1 MPPLSRSLAVG
12 SMLAILIPATTL
24 TAQTTD
30 RAIGSW
36 ALDVAKSTY
45 SLTTMPKSLTVTY
58 ATAGQGLKVTTKG
71 VDAQGNPTSTGY
83 TANYDG
89 KDYPAT
95 GSREYDMVELTR
107 TSASIVHI
115 TRKKGGKVV
124 STIQRVVSPDGKVL
138 TITTKGT
145 DAKGQTATDVGVFEK
160 Q

>member
-12 SMLAILIPATTL
+12 SMLAILVPATTL

-45 SLTTMPKSLTVTY
+45 SLTAMPKSLTVTY
-58 ATAGQGLKVTTKG
+58 TTASQGLTVTTKG

-83 TANYDG
+83 TASYDG

-95 GSREYDMVELTR
+95 GSPDYDMVSLR
-107 TSASIVHI
+107 RISASIVHI

-124 STIQRVVSPDGKVL
+124 STLQRVVSPDGKAL
-138 TITTKGT
+138 TVTRKGT
-145 DAKGQTATDVGVFEK
+145 DAKGQTATDVAVFEK

>member
-12 SMLAILIPATTL
+12 TMLAILAPATSL
-24 TAQTTD
+24 AAQTTD

-36 ALDVAKSTY
+36 TLDVAKSAY
-45 SLTTMPKSLTVTY
+45 SLTAAPKSLTVTY
-58 ATAGQGLKVTTKG
+58 ATARQTLTVSTKG
-71 VDAQGNPTSTGY
+71 VNAQGNPTSTGY
-83 TANYDG
+83 TAGYDG

-95 GSREYDMVELTR
+95 GSPDYDMVSLTR
-107 TSASIVHI
+107 ISASTVNI

-124 STIQRVVSPDGKVL
+124 ATLKRVVSPDGKVL

-145 DAKGQTATDVGVFEK
+145 NAKGQTATDVGVFEK